1 VITFTT
7 GVQRFSLRAA
17 AVLVHDGA
25 VLLHRAEG
33 DPCWAL
39 PGGRVELGESGAETV
54 VREMQEELGETVQ
67 CGPLLW
73 IAESFFMENALERH
87 EIGLYFAAQL
97 PPDSPVLAERAPF
110 YRSEGALRLIFC
122 WFALSELATINVVP
136 SFLVSGLAAPAAGP
150 VHVVQREF

>member
-1 VITFTT
+1 MISFTK
-7 GVQRFSLRAA
+7 GVQKYNLRAA

-25 VLLHRAEG
+25 VLLHRLEG
-33 DPCWAL
+33 DPYWAL

-73 IAESFFMENALERH
+73 IAENFFTETALEFH

-97 PPDSPVLAERAPF
+97 APDSPVLAERAPF
-110 YRSEGALRLIFC
+110 YRIEGAHRIIFC
-122 WFALSELATINVVP
+122 WFALSELATIDVKP
-136 SFLVSGLAAPAAGP
+136 TFLVSGLAAPAVGP